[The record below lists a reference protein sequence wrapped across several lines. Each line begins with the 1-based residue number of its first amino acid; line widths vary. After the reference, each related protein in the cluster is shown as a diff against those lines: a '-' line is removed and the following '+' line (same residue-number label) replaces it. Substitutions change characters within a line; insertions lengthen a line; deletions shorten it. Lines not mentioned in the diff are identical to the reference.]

1 MNIPMYIVD
10 AFTDRPFAGNP
21 AAVCL
26 LPQPVGDEWM
36 QRVAAEMNLSETAFL
51 VPHEGGY
58 RLRWFT
64 PKAEVDLCGHATL
77 ASAHVLWERGERR
90 ADEAIAFFTNS
101 GVLTA
106 INNDGWIR
114 LDFPNETPVRVES
127 PPAALVGALPAEPLF
142 IGRNR
147 FDYLVEIGSE
157 QEVRRLTPDFRLL
170 QEVDARGIIVTS
182 RSAAEEMDFVS
193 RAFFPALGVPED
205 PVTGSAH
212 CCLGPY
218 WADKLEK
225 TTLVGYQASAR
236 GGIVRV
242 MVSGERVQLEGKAVT
257 VLKGDLAA
265 EAAFGLQPI

>member
-1 MNIPMYIVD
+1 MWSVN
-10 AFTDRPFAGNP
+10 
-21 AAVCL
+21 
-26 LPQPVGDEWM
+26 
-36 QRVAAEMNLSETAFL
+36 
-51 VPHEGGY
+51 
-58 RLRWFT
+58 

-77 ASAHVLWERGERR
+77 ASAHVLWERGEHRR
-90 ADEAIAFFTNS
+90 DEAIAFFTNS

-182 RSAAEEMDFVS
+182 RSAAEEVDFVS
-193 RAFFPALGVPED
+193 RAVFSSSRCAGRPGYRLRPLLPRAVLGGQAWENDVSRLPSFS
-205 PVTGSAH
+205 PRRH
-212 CCLGPY
+212 CAG
-218 WADKLEK
+218 D
-225 TTLVGYQASAR
+225 
-236 GGIVRV
+236 GGR
-242 MVSGERVQLEGKAVT
+242 R
-257 VLKGDLAA
+257 
-265 EAAFGLQPI
+265 